1 MTKRREVQ
9 GLEVFFQGAS
19 EGEGTE
25 TEALA
30 ATKTEKLQEVI
41 TEKRKERVNYYI
53 DSRLVEALDKAQV
66 EIRSLIKKKITK
78 SDIVSAALEQALRE
92 FNEKRKDSTLLKVLK
107 SVGM

>member
-9 GLEVFFQGAS
+9 GLEVFFQDAVRP
-19 EGEGTE
+19 T
-25 TEALA
+25 TEA
-30 ATKTEKLQEVI
+30 EKLSNVQTEEHNNVL

-53 DSRLVEALDKAQV
+53 DSHLVEALDKAQA

-92 FNEKRKDSTLLKVLK
+92 FTEKRQESELVRLLK
-107 SVGM
+107 SYEI